1 MSVSGEQGQYLL
13 NIEPPEGA
21 QSTIRFYD
29 GDVLLNTT
37 EGTQVS
43 FLFGGNGTLRAEISY
58 VYKGVILV
66 ESTPSGASFEL
77 KGPQGI
83 RQTGTT
89 PATFTNIPPFYFTV
103 SYSPLPNCLQPKPQS
118 RTLRPNTTLR
128 FHADFTCID
137 EVKTVM
143 NTLPPENGVPTSSA
157 MTPATARMLEEQ
169 SHANVQLFHSI
180 NQEETVA
187 GSTVYVTLGVRN
199 VSKSTIRNIT
209 LSEQFDT
216 AILSLPE
223 ALQGGGIVRGNTAIW
238 EIPQIL
244 AGQSFSVMFPVRMS
258 EDVKEGTEATLTAR
272 VSGDDV
278 HAPQGELLTKRVSA
292 GIVPL
297 PATGGAVE
305 RIFILLSLAG
315 GALAILNPRN
325 RRKQIVVPTAL
336 RQ

>member
-1 MSVSGEQGQYLL
+1 M
-13 NIEPPEGA
+13 
-21 QSTIRFYD
+21 
-29 GDVLLNTT
+29 
-37 EGTQVS
+37 
-43 FLFGGNGTLRAEISY
+43 
-58 VYKGVILV
+58 
-66 ESTPSGASFEL
+66 
-77 KGPQGI
+77 
-83 RQTGTT
+83 
-89 PATFTNIPPFYFTV
+89 
-103 SYSPLPNCLQPKPQS
+103 
-118 RTLRPNTTLR
+118 
-128 FHADFTCID
+128 
-137 EVKTVM
+137 
-143 NTLPPENGVPTSSA
+143 
-157 MTPATARMLEEQ
+157 
-169 SHANVQLFHSI
+169 
-180 NQEETVA
+180 
-187 GSTVYVTLGVRN
+187 YVTLGVRN